1 MRMTQNDHEKQFVAK
16 ILSLESELRARTHKS
31 WSVPG
36 TEGRNYYAAA
46 SVFNNLTGEVVEL
59 DRLAAERA
67 DAEAVI
73 AQADKVEGSIRTLS
87 VLSMLTISQ
96 ADALVDELHTVF
108 NGMKRR
114 LPLLYAATGT

>member
-1 MRMTQNDHEKQFVAK
+1 MRMTQKDHEKQFIAK
-16 ILSLESELRARTHKS
+16 ILSLESELRARTRNS

-46 SVFNNLTGEVVEL
+46 RVFNNLTGEVVEL
-59 DRLAAERA
+59 DRLVVEHA

-87 VLSMLTISQ
+87 VLNMLTISQ

-108 NGMKRR
+108 KET
-114 LPLLYAATGT
+114 A